1 MRCDYSFV
9 CPIHQKEIEDE
20 RKLQQQ
26 EDWNEQV
33 LHRLTEIELSRR
45 GGFDGCDETGC
56 AFEYGHTSPHSF
68 A

>member
-33 LHRLTEIELSRR
+33 LHRLTEIELSLRVIATFLEPILAERKAEAIRR
-45 GGFDGCDETGC
+45 AVST
-56 AFEYGHTSPHSF
+56 
-68 A
+68 